1 MRAAPE
7 PVRTEAPPDAM
18 PASGEGALTAASLP
32 RPAALRLGPVRRLAL
47 RLGLPRSFSLFVR
60 TLMLLGLLLVAELAF
75 WLPALRALDTEPRR
89 ALAAQHI
96 ASVVQLTE
104 AALRDTD
111 PIDRVARLHA
121 LGVGG
126 LRVRPREAD
135 DRVTAYG
142 IDRDSHA
149 LVRALQAR
157 LGPETLV
164 ARAVDDQPGL
174 WVGFMIGA
182 DPWWLRSEMPPP
194 PHLPRSAWDWLPGV
208 LALLGTV
215 LASALIAMLINRP
228 LRRLSFAASR
238 FRGGEYEESRLDEDT
253 PTREVREVNR
263 GFNRMAREL
272 ARVEEERTVML
283 AGISHDLRTPLAR
296 LRLEAEMSVADDE
309 ARRHIAEDIDQLDAT
324 IDKFMDYARPGGPRL
339 QPVHLAGVIDRE
351 IAALRDSPLIR
362 VVSRVAI
369 DTRVLA
375 DELELGRVFANLF
388 ENARRYGR
396 SVDSGMAEVDVAY
409 ARSGPW
415 VEITVSDRGPGVP
428 SAMLERL
435 TTPFFRGDVARTAA
449 TGAGL
454 GLTIVDKTVQRMGG
468 RFQLNNGEAGGL
480 VATLRLKRAA

>member
-1 MRAAPE
+1 MADAP
-7 PVRTEAPPDAM
+7 APARPQV
-18 PASGEGALTAASLP
+18 PPTGEGLTRPPGVEALPSP
-32 RPAALRLGPVRRLAL
+32 RVPRLGPLRRLAL
-47 RLGLPRSFSLFVR
+47 ALGLPRSFSLFVR
-60 TLMLLGLLLVAELAF
+60 TLVLLGLLLVAELAF
-75 WLPALRALDTEPRR
+75 WLPALRSLDNEPRR

-96 ASVVQLTE
+96 ASLVHLTE

-121 LGVGG
+121 LGAGAG
-126 LRVRPREAD
+126 LRVRPREAL
-135 DRVTAYG
+135 DRIEPYA
-142 IDRDSHA
+142 IDRDSRA
-149 LVRALQAR
+149 LVRALHAR
-157 LGPETLV
+157 LGPETLI
-164 ARAVDDQPGL
+164 ARSVDDQPGL
-174 WVGFMIGA
+174 WVSFMIGGE
-182 DPWWLRSEMPPP
+182 PWWLRSEMPPP
-194 PHLPRSAWDWLPGV
+194 PQLPDSPWTWLPGL

-215 LASALIAMLINRP
+215 LASALIAVLINRP

-238 FRGGEYEESRLDEDT
+238 LRGGEYEESRLDEDT

-324 IDKFMDYARPGGPRL
+324 IDKFMDYARPGGARL

-362 VVSRVAI
+362 VESRVAI
-369 DTRVLA
+369 DTHVLA
-375 DELELGRVFANLF
+375 DELELARVFANLF

-396 SVDSGMAEVDVAY
+396 SADSGIAEVTVAY

-428 SAMLERL
+428 PAVLERL
-435 TTPFFRGDVARTAA
+435 TTPFFRGDLARTAA

-454 GLTIVDKTVQRMGG
+454 GLTIVDKTLQRMGG
-468 RFQLNNGEAGGL
+468 RFRLDNGEPAGL
-480 VATLRLKRAA
+480 VATIRLKRAA